1 MATPLRILA
10 SSICAAAVLVM
21 AAPGA
26 ALPDA
31 AKRHVEAA
39 NKALAR
45 GDGIAAEAELQRALT
60 AGATRPEV
68 AAAMG
73 EAMFDQSELGKARL
87 WLGPGQFSKGTQAQ
101 GWRLRGLLE
110 RTEGNL
116 PAAGKAFDR
125 GLAAN
130 PKDPLLWIE
139 IGRLRYVGGEHL
151 QAMDAVQRALEFAPD
166 NPRALEFQAELTRDA
181 LGYGAAIPIYEHALE
196 QAPNDTA
203 LLTGYAAALGEDGQS
218 AAMLTVTRRLIA
230 RSGDPHGFFFA
241 AVVAARAG
249 DIELARALLNRTS
262 GKLAATPAGQLVAG
276 VLELEAGN
284 ANAAIRQL
292 APLADAQPANQRVQ
306 LLLARALYDAGD
318 YGELFGRFGGLD
330 QRGDASP
337 YLLTLLGRAL
347 ENQGN
352 RAAAAPL
359 LDRAAAAS
367 LPPFV
372 PIAEREGPAA
382 YAARAIANPAAL
394 GAVLPYV
401 RSLLAAGDLN
411 GARRVAGRFVQLRP
425 GSADA
430 QGLMG
435 DVELSAGAGGA
446 ALDHYLLSSRVRFP
460 DQLLL
465 RIGLAFDKAG
475 QGAMAQPLL
484 VQYLIAFPGSRLA
497 ARIAANQAAAAGDWG
512 TARAL
517 LENLRLR
524 GGNRDFRLLADLSLT
539 RLRSGD
545 PAGAL
550 EAARRA
556 RELQPASPVA
566 AQAYAMALAEL
577 GQNPALARQLLEMAK
592 RGGGDNPLL
601 AATAKKLH

>member
-1 MATPLRILA
+1 MAPPLRTLA
-10 SSICAAAVLVM
+10 TTLCAAAMLVM

-31 AKRHVEAA
+31 AQSHVEAA
-39 NKALAR
+39 NKALMR

-60 AGATRPEV
+60 TGATRPEV

-73 EAMFDQSELGKARL
+73 EAMFDQNELGKART
-87 WLGPGQFSKGTQAQ
+87 WLGPGQFAKGTEAQ

-116 PAAGKAFDR
+116 PAAGQAFDR
-125 GLAAN
+125 ALAAN
-130 PKDPLLWIE
+130 PKDPLLWVE

-151 QAMDAVQRALEFAPD
+151 QAMEAVQRALAFAPD
-166 NPRALEFQAELTRDA
+166 NPRALEFQAELIRDA

-203 LLTGYAAALGEDGQS
+203 LLTGYAAALGENGQS

-230 RSGDPHGFFFA
+230 RSGDPHGFFYA
-241 AVVAARAG
+241 AVIAARAG
-249 DIELARALLNRTS
+249 DLELARAMLNRTS
-262 GKLAATPAGQLVAG
+262 GKLATTPAGQLLAG

-306 LLLARALYDAGD
+306 LLLARALYDAGE
-318 YGELFGRFGGLD
+318 YGQLFGRFGGLA
-330 QRGDASP
+330 QRADAPS

-372 PIAEREGPAA
+372 PIAEREGPGA
-382 YAARAIANPAAL
+382 YSARANANPAAL

-401 RSLLAAGDLN
+401 RSLLAAGDVI

-435 DVELSAGAGGA
+435 DAELSAGAGGA
-446 ALDHYLLSSRVRFP
+446 ALEHYLLSSRVRFP

-465 RIGLAFDKAG
+465 RIGLALDKAG
-475 QGAMAQPLL
+475 QGAMAQPLV
-484 VQYLIAFPGSRLA
+484 VQYLTAFPGSRLA
-497 ARIAANQAAAAGDWG
+497 ARIAANQAAAVGDWAA
-512 TARAL
+512 ARAL

-524 GGNRDFRLLADLSLT
+524 GGNRDYRLLADLSLT

-556 RELQPASPVA
+556 WELQPASPVA
-566 AQAYAMALAEL
+566 AQAYAMALVEL
-577 GQNPALARQLLEMAK
+577 GQDPAVARQLLEMAK
-592 RGGGDNPLL
+592 RSGGDNPLL